1 MQLRGTAHGLPA
13 SRDGDHRFEEGNK
26 VKTTHIALCAAVF
39 LMPYQAT
46 AREKAD
52 ALIRHAAVVDVE
64 HARII
69 ADQAIAIEGDTILAV
84 GPDRSIA
91 LKYAAPRTIDATGK
105 FAMPGLWDM
114 HVHFGG
120 EQLIDENKALLP
132 LYVAFGVTT
141 VRDCAEDISPS
152 VLEWRSGVAEGLL
165 LGPTIYTS
173 GPKLEGYKPLWNGT
187 IEVGTP
193 AEVDAALDRLQAMK
207 VDFVKITD
215 NTLKPD
221 IFLYAVKAAKARG
234 LKTSAH
240 TPYALTIEQA
250 VVGGLN
256 SVEHLDYLIK
266 AGSPQE
272 AYIGAEYAAKKL
284 TYGEASDKFVETFDP
299 IYAAEEYRRLA
310 ALGVYVTPT
319 LNESRILAYLDRD
332 DHSRDASLAYIGPG
346 LRKTYE
352 WRVERAAKATP
363 AQVEARHREY
373 ELSLKVL
380 PMLRDAG
387 IPILAGTDAGYLNSF
402 VYPGE
407 GLHEELERYVEAGL
421 TPQQALYS
429 ATITGPAFLGHSN
442 RYGALVPGK
451 ASDVL
456 ILNSN
461 PLSDVRAT
469 REISGVVLHGRWLNR
484 VALDAILDDAKAKST
499 RRTTTQ

>member
-1 MQLRGTAHGLPA
+1 M
-13 SRDGDHRFEEGNK
+13 
-26 VKTTHIALCAAVF
+26 
-39 LMPYQAT
+39 
-46 AREKAD
+46 
-52 ALIRHAAVVDVE
+52 
-64 HARII
+64 
-69 ADQAIAIEGDTILAV
+69 
-84 GPDRSIA
+84 
-91 LKYAAPRTIDATGK
+91 
-105 FAMPGLWDM
+105 
-114 HVHFGG
+114 
-120 EQLIDENKALLP
+120 
-132 LYVAFGVTT
+132 
-141 VRDCAEDISPS
+141 
-152 VLEWRSGVAEGLL
+152 

-173 GPKLEGYKPLWNGT
+173 GPKLEGHKPIWKGT

-221 IFLYAVKAAKARG
+221 IFLYAVKAARARG

-250 VVGGLN
+250 VRAGLN
-256 SVEHLDYLIK
+256 SIEHIDYLIK

-272 AYIGAEYAAKKL
+272 ASIGAEYAAKKL
-284 TYGEASDKFVETFDP
+284 TYGEASDRFVETFDP
-299 IYAAEEYRRLA
+299 TYAAEEYRRLA

-319 LNESRILAYLDRD
+319 LNEGRILAYLDRE
-332 DHSRDASLAYIGPG
+332 DHSRDAALAYIGRG
-346 LRKTYE
+346 LRKTYD

-363 AQVEARHREY
+363 EQVEARHREY

-429 ATITGPAFLGHSN
+429 ATITGPAFLGHGD
-442 RYGALVPGK
+442 RYGALATGK
-451 ASDVL
+451 AADVL
-456 ILNSN
+456 ILNAN
-461 PLSDVRAT
+461 PLNDLKAT
-469 REISGVVLHGRWLNR
+469 REIAGVVLQGKWLDR
-484 VALDAILDDAKAKST
+484 AALDKLLSDAETKAA
-499 RRTTTQ
+499 R

>member
-1 MQLRGTAHGLPA
+1 MNITR
-13 SRDGDHRFEEGNK
+13 
-26 VKTTHIALCAAVF
+26 IAVYAAVF
-39 LMPYQAT
+39 LLPCEAV
-46 AREKAD
+46 ASERAD
-52 ALIRHAAVVDVE
+52 VLIRHANVVDVQ

-69 ADQAIAIEGDTILAV
+69 SDQAIAIQGDTIRALGA
-84 GPDRSIA
+84 DRSLA
-91 LKYAAPRTIDATGK
+91 RKFAAPRTIDATGK
-105 FAMPGLWDM
+105 FVMPGLWDM

-120 EQLIDENKALLP
+120 EQLIEENKALLP

-152 VLEWRSGVAEGLL
+152 VLEWRSAVAEGRL

-173 GPKLEGYKPLWNGT
+173 GPKLEGYKPIWKGT

-193 AEVDAALDRLQAMK
+193 AEVDAALDRLQGMK

-215 NTLKPD
+215 NTLTPD

-250 VVGGLN
+250 VATGLN
-256 SVEHLDYLIK
+256 SIEHIDYLIK

-272 AYIGAEYAAKKL
+272 ASIGADYAAKKL
-284 TYGEASDKFVETFDP
+284 SYGEASDRFVETFDP
-299 IYAAEEYRRLA
+299 VYAAQEYRRLA

-319 LNESRILAYLDRD
+319 LNESRILAYLDRE
-332 DHSRDASLAYIGPG
+332 DHSRDAALAYIGPG

-352 WRVERAAKATP
+352 WRLERAAKSTP

-373 ELSLKVL
+373 ERSLKVL

-402 VYPGE
+402 DYPGE
-407 GLHEELERYVEAGL
+407 GLHEELERYLEGGL
-421 TPQQALYS
+421 TPQQALSS
-429 ATITGPAFLGHSN
+429 ATVTGPAFLGHSDQ
-442 RYGALVPGK
+442 YG
-451 ASDVL
+451 
-456 ILNSN
+456 
-461 PLSDVRAT
+461 
-469 REISGVVLHGRWLNR
+469 
-484 VALDAILDDAKAKST
+484 
-499 RRTTTQ
+499 